1 MKNVEGTYEPG
12 KRHWL
17 KIKKD
22 YLFDGKMADSADLV
36 VLGAW
41 YGTGKKGGM
50 LSIFLMGCFDKTQ
63 NVWKTVT
70 KVHTGLDDAAMEK
83 IQVSTIMYFIVL
95 LFINIERLV
104 LSPSIFYHSHIPFNS
119 HVLKKKDDKFEN
131 EISDRLKHR

>member
-1 MKNVEGTYEPG
+1 MLKKVDGTYEPG

-22 YLFDGKMADSADLV
+22 YLFDGKMADAADLV

-41 YGTGKKGGM
+41 FGTGKKGGM
-50 LSIFLMGCFDKTQ
+50 LSIFLMGCFDEAG

-83 IQVSTIMYFIVL
+83 LQVNVYFIFVFFNGL
-95 LFINIERLV
+95 PIGGGGGGGGSSIYMYIVFILV
-104 LSPSIFYHSHIPFNS
+104 PFSFHIRY
-119 HVLKKKDDKFEN
+119 KKKQNFK
-131 EISDRLKHR
+131 